1 MAESRSLQQSKK
13 ERTTAKQR
21 FSRLANSVM
30 KSCEKMS
37 AEELEEAFSKVA
49 LEADQVME
57 TNGELETAWT
67 EEAELEPPPPTRVK
81 FKTSKRQ
88 QRSVREGLRKWRGLS
103 GVFYGKALATLNCPW
118 HCKQLKRSVNG
129 WRGTKLA

>member
-1 MAESRSLQQSKK
+1 MAESRSLQQLKK

-37 AEELEEAFSKVA
+37 AEELEEAVSKVA

-67 EEAELEPPPPTRVK
+67 EEAELEPPPPKKGEVQD
-81 FKTSKRQ
+81 FKKTAEECERRLEEVEGAV
-88 QRSVREGLRKWRGLS
+88 RSVLWQSSHDSSPHL
-103 GVFYGKALATLNCPW
+103 
-118 HCKQLKRSVNG
+118 
-129 WRGTKLA
+129 